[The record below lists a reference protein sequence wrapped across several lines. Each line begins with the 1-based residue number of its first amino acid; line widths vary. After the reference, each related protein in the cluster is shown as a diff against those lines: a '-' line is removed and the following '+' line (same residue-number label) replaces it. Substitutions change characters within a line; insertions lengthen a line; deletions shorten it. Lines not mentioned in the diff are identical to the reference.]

1 MKSHD
6 PCVLYS
12 SVGTVESAFRYVV
25 VIAVFTCVISGIIL
39 KTKTLLSIT
48 IPEVPLLRRRSKPDV
63 EVGATS
69 DGNYTYLDLSAG
81 REIVHVRD
89 HGGTRSIMKQLA
101 YKRRNM
107 PITQDRR
114 FGLRKPQEVDVQLTS
129 QYFTVGLC

>member
-12 SVGTVESAFRYVV
+12 SVGTVESPFRYVV

-39 KTKTLLSIT
+39 KTKTLLSIA

-69 DGNYTYLDLSAG
+69 DG
-81 REIVHVRD
+81 I
-89 HGGTRSIMKQLA
+89 
-101 YKRRNM
+101 
-107 PITQDRR
+107 
-114 FGLRKPQEVDVQLTS
+114 
-129 QYFTVGLC
+129 

>member
-1 MKSHD
+1 MKSPD

-39 KTKTLLSIT
+39 KTKTLLSIA

-69 DGNYTYLDLSAG
+69 DDIYTYLDLSAG
-81 REIVHVRD
+81 REIVHVQD
-89 HGGTRSIMKQLA
+89 HGGTRSIVKQWA
-101 YKRRNM
+101 YERRNM